1 MAQLTICEETF
12 GGAASSR
19 RVAHELEI
27 EFAKI
32 SAADLIR
39 LRVEMQ
45 SEAQGPQPRV
55 SGTDLNNFASPPA
68 SLDIA
73 IAEAFRGLES
83 NAFFLIVNG
92 RQVRTLDEIIP
103 LDAVNAATFLKLVPL
118 KGG

>member
-1 MAQLTICEETF
+1 MAQLTICDETF

-19 RVAHELEI
+19 RVAHELEV
-27 EFAKI
+27 EFFKI

-39 LRVEMQ
+39 LRVEREY
-45 SEAQGPQPRV
+45 EAQGPQPRV
-55 SGTDLNNFASPPA
+55 SGTNLNHLGSRPA
-68 SLDIA
+68 SLEIA

-92 RQVRTLDEIIP
+92 RQVRTLDEVIP

-118 KGG
+118 RGG